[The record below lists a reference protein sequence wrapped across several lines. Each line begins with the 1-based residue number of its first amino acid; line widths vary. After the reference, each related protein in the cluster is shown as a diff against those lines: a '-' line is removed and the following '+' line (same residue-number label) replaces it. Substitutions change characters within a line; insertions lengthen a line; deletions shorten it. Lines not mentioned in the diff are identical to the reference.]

1 MQKLLMRRRLFA
13 LMIFCLLVCPAFAR
27 QEKQPTT
34 RPARGWL
41 GCKLAPNEDG
51 PGIVIKEVIE
61 KSPAQAAGLKEDDII
76 TKINGQA
83 IENIQTFVG
92 EMRQA
97 KPGDEVKFTITRAGA
112 EKDIAVKLGEAPPST
127 QEKPKQD

>member
-1 MQKLLMRRRLFA
+1 MQKLLARSVLCA
-13 LMIFCLLVCPAFAR
+13 LMMCLLAWPAFADD
-27 QEKQPTT
+27 QNQPTT

-41 GCKLAPNEDG
+41 GCRLAPNEDG
-51 PGIVIKEVIE
+51 AGIVIKEVIE
-61 KSPAQAAGLKEDDII
+61 KSPAQTAGLKADDII
-76 TKINGQA
+76 TKINGQV

-97 KPGDEVKFTITRAGA
+97 KPGDEVKFTVTRAGA

-127 QEKPKQD
+127 QEKPKRD